1 MNERAER
8 AEVDEVTGLGLAQME
23 AAAEDL
29 YQHRDRAA
37 GPEVASEP
45 APEIRSVVSVRFS
58 RAELDD
64 IAAAAT
70 AAGQPLSTYI
80 RNAALAAAV
89 SIDIEAA
96 RRELRAATKALCE
109 LGRSLGTAA

>member
-1 MNERAER
+1 M
-8 AEVDEVTGLGLAQME
+8 
-23 AAAEDL
+23 
-29 YQHRDRAA
+29 
-37 GPEVASEP
+37 
-45 APEIRSVVSVRFS
+45 RFS

-89 SIDIEAA
+89 AIDLATA
-96 RRELRAATKALCE
+96 RRELEAATQALGK
-109 LGRSLGTAA
+109 LGRSLGSAA